1 MGYIAA
7 TTTYNGR
14 VKPAEPNSLVPE
26 KKKFPEWLPWLVLGG
41 LTLGGGA
48 AAVNSYN
55 NYVKSITR
63 HYRNRNI
70 AASLLALLGVGGV
83 AAAIG
88 GVGKTP
94 PNRDSLSD
102 MPPELESAAQ
112 TGS

>member
-14 VKPAEPNSLVPE
+14 VKLTEPNSLVPE